1 MSENGAYQII
11 DNIQLM
17 RARDM
22 KQFISLDKLKRLILK
37 QQSLQ
42 VTRRELECLYYLSI
56 GKSAKQTAAALNI
69 STRTV
74 EFHLKNLR
82 NKTGARNRLQLL
94 SSLSLIS
101 F

>member
-1 MSENGAYQII
+1 
-11 DNIQLM
+11 
-17 RARDM
+17 M
-22 KQFISLDKLKRLILK
+22 KQFISLDNLRQLILREK
-37 QQSLQ
+37 SLQ
-42 VTRRELECLYYLSI
+42 ITRRELECLYYLSI